1 MAEAGAAPPVQAG
14 VAWRPGPCRPS
25 VGRRSWIELRRALMP
40 LEPNPG
46 RRPIGD
52 LGWRTEE
59 KKELLALAVLVT
71 VGTVGFLDP
80 ERSLK
85 TLGPRD
91 SRERAPLAEDSPRGS
106 PQRERL
112 AFGQGRPGSLS
123 AGLPSRP
130 SRRPHDPVLPGW
142 PVSFKPVD
150 PTRTVVGKA
159 CPALRVRQRSAAK
172 MSWSGY
178 FALLS

>member
-25 VGRRSWIELRRALMP
+25 VGRRPWIELRRAVMP

-52 LGWRTEE
+52 RGWRSEE
-59 KKELLALAVLVT
+59 LALAVLVI
-71 VGTVGFLDP
+71 VGTIGFLTP
-80 ERSLK
+80 RRSLK

-91 SRERAPLAEDSPRGS
+91 TRERTPLAEDSPRGS

-130 SRRPHDPVLPGW
+130 SRRPHDPVLLGW

-159 CPALRVRQRSAAK
+159 RPALRVRQRSAAK